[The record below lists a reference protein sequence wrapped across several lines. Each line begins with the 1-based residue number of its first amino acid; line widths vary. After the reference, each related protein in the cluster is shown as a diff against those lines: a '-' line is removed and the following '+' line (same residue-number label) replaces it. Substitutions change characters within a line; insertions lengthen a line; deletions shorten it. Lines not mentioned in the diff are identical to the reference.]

1 MTVSIR
7 DVASRAGVSFTTVS
21 KVLNDRPGD
30 RTAVET
36 RRRVVQAAEELG
48 YRPNAVA
55 QSLRRRH
62 TDSIGYYTGLIS
74 VDISDPF
81 QGAVLNGLQRGC
93 EQFHKDL
100 LIHRKFFGHSAEDIY
115 RDLSNR
121 KVDGIVLPAA
131 CDDEIIQRLAAASF
145 PAVSIAAPDAALP
158 SVYVDS
164 PGGFQRLAAY
174 FAGAGHRRVLHR
186 TQGRDPRMK
195 ADDAPRRR
203 LAFEAACAAHGL
215 EVVICEAG
223 EDGRV
228 TAEEAALL
236 LGPASKRPTA
246 AACWNDL
253 FAHQMMAFCRTQG
266 LQVPGDI
273 AVSGFDGFAAPYALP
288 YRLTTIFAPWEEC
301 ARTAIELVVALTGQ
315 NPAALETVLPVE
327 LTLGDTA

>member
-1 MTVSIR
+1 MAVSIR

-62 TDSIGYYTGLIS
+62 TDIIGFYTGLIS
-74 VDISDPF
+74 IDMTDPF

-93 EQFHKDL
+93 EQHHKDL
-100 LIHRKFFGHSAEDIY
+100 LIHRKFFGHSPEDIY

-121 KVDGIVLPAA
+121 KVDGIVLPAM
-131 CDDEIIQRLAAASF
+131 CDDEIIQRLTSSSF
-145 PAVSIAAPDAALP
+145 PAVSIATPDAALP

-174 FAGAGHRRVLHR
+174 FAAAGHRRILHR
-186 TQGRDPRMK
+186 TPPRDPRMK
-195 ADDAPRRR
+195 IEDAPRRR
-203 LAFEAACAAHGL
+203 LAFVAACAEHGT
-215 EVVICEAG
+215 EVIVCESGAEG
-223 EDGRV
+223 VV
-228 TAEEAALL
+228 TAEEEALL
-236 LGPASKRPTA
+236 LGASKRPTA
-246 AACWNDL
+246 AVCWNDL
-253 FAHQMMAFCRTQG
+253 SAHRLMAFCRQQG
-266 LQVPGDI
+266 LQVPGDM
-273 AVSGFDGFAAPYALP
+273 AVSGFDGFPSQYDLP

-301 ARTAIELVVALTGQ
+301 ARTAIELVVTLTGE
-315 NPAALETVLPVE
+315 NPVPAETVLPVE
-327 LTLGDTA
+327 LILGDTA